1 MVKKELD
8 KMKIGGVILS
18 GGKSRRMKSD
28 KSFKKINN
36 IPLIEIVLSKSM
48 KQLDYV
54 FINSNNLEQYNFKGM
69 KIDVVK
75 DCMNGFLGPL
85 VGVLTGMKWL
95 RAKNRDFTHLMSFPV
110 DSPFFPNDIV
120 LKFGIYKNKYQII
133 SANSSNRNHPVFSLW
148 DLKLEE
154 ELEFSLRNGTRKIDE
169 FTRKKKTK
177 VVKFKNFGYD
187 PFFNINT
194 EEDLNTAESRVL
206 ERDT

>member
-1 MVKKELD
+1 VKKELD

-95 RAKNRDFTHLMSFPV
+95 RAKNSDFTHLMSFPV

>member
-1 MVKKELD
+1 MKKELD

-28 KSFKKINN
+28 KSLKKINN

-54 FINSNNLEQYNFKGM
+54 FINSNNLEQYNFKGI

-95 RAKNRDFTHLMSFPV
+95 KEK
-110 DSPFFPNDIV
+110 I
-120 LKFGIYKNKYQII
+120 GI
-133 SANSSNRNHPVFSLW
+133 
-148 DLKLEE
+148 
-154 ELEFSLRNGTRKIDE
+154 LRT
-169 FTRKKKTK
+169 
-177 VVKFKNFGYD
+177 
-187 PFFNINT
+187 
-194 EEDLNTAESRVL
+194 
-206 ERDT
+206 

>member
-28 KSFKKINN
+28 KSFKKIND

-95 RAKNRDFTHLMSFPV
+95 RAKNRGFTHLMSFPV

-169 FTRKKKTK
+169 FTRKKK
-177 VVKFKNFGYD
+177 N
-187 PFFNINT
+187 
-194 EEDLNTAESRVL
+194 
-206 ERDT
+206 

>member
-1 MVKKELD
+1 
-8 KMKIGGVILS
+8 MKIGGVILS

-95 RAKNRDFTHLMSFPV
+95 RAKNSDFTHLMSFPV

>member
-1 MVKKELD
+1 
-8 KMKIGGVILS
+8 
-18 GGKSRRMKSD
+18 
-28 KSFKKINN
+28 
-36 IPLIEIVLSKSM
+36 
-48 KQLDYV
+48 
-54 FINSNNLEQYNFKGM
+54 
-69 KIDVVK
+69 VVK

-95 RAKNRDFTHLMSFPV
+95 KEKNRDFTHLMSFPV

-120 LKFGIYKNKYQII
+120 LKFSTYKNKYQII

-169 FTRKKKTK
+169 FTGKKKTK
-177 VVKFKNFGYD
+177 VVKFENFGYD

-194 EEDLNTAESRVL
+194 EEDLNTAESKVL
-206 ERDT
+206 ERDI

>member
-28 KSFKKINN
+28 KSLKKINN

-48 KQLDYV
+48 EQLDYV
-54 FINSNNLEQYNFKGM
+54 FINSNNLEQYNFKGI

-95 RAKNRDFTHLMSFPV
+95 KEKNMDFTHLMSFPV

-120 LKFGIYKNKYQII
+120 FKFSTYKNKYQII

-177 VVKFKNFGYD
+177 VVKFENFGYD